1 MMNQAIK
8 TNLSYLL
15 PIILLIPTILLGQE
29 VTNALGAVEAN
40 SLVVEQLAAQLGIS
54 VSPFIGVFLTSLAS
68 HLHYGS
74 EFIQESP
81 IFGSTLMLIVTGL
94 LTATSIVFSF
104 ISDPIPLLKPIHNFI
119 TGPLQQKSMGVITV
133 MAHVGA
139 YIGKDVSAESDVVI
153 AGTAFPFALIFT
165 LFVALSFF
173 IMVTTVTIMIDLMIL
188 VIPIPFI
195 DTILE
200 VIKYSITFGLVV
212 IGVFFPKVALVIL
225 GLMYVGAWLLFKRA
239 KRAMLRQ
246 RILLIDPMLEG
257 FRWTKNWSLR
267 SKAQK
272 MELGDLI
279 FPIFLSKKRKP
290 FSRQQ
295 IIFISFDHDEIE
307 LIQPSTLFKKAK
319 RDTVSVTQIENSFTR
334 CKFYNQEEE
343 IGYTSTKF
351 KEELAKLIVVVDNEE
366 EETNI
371 NQLLLRG

>member
-8 TNLSYLL
+8 FNLKYLL
-15 PIILLIPTILLGQE
+15 PTILLIPTILLGQE

-54 VSPFIGVFLTSLAS
+54 VSPFVGVFLTSLAS
-68 HLHYGS
+68 HLHFGS

-94 LTATSIVFSF
+94 VTTTSIVFSF

-119 TGPLQQKSMGVITV
+119 KGPLQQKSMGVITV

-139 YIGKDVSAESDVVI
+139 YIDKDVSAESDVVI
-153 AGTAFPFALIFT
+153 AGITFPFALIFT

-200 VIKYSITFGLVV
+200 VIKYSLTFGLVV
-212 IGVFFPKVALVIL
+212 IGVFFPKLALVIL

-290 FSRQQ
+290 FSRQR
-295 IIFISFDHDEIE
+295 IIFISFDNDDIE

-343 IGYTSTKF
+343 IGYTSTKY
-351 KEELAKLIVVVDNEE
+351 KEELAKLIVVVDNEQ

-371 NQLLLRG
+371 NQLLLKG